1 MGVHSRL
8 THSMHSPSTL
18 VEFDH
23 LIGPSNNVWCKF
35 PLFLP
40 SIECAVRWARS
51 AGMAPNCC
59 SHNQQAVLGWN
70 CHEGVYSQDIAL
82 HTLHCHSPDCTVLLF
97 LGWAISALV
106 GTGCT
111 ASPGN
116 FPLRHDEVSCCEVIG
131 DICGLTSATVSH
143 TSSEETENGEVGS
156 VLFGVCFA
164 IPNVCQIRQYQDVG
178 PLPQLLR

>member
-1 MGVHSRL
+1 MGSQCWYGTKLLFTQPASSIGVELSWKVCIL
-8 THSMHSPSTL
+8 KTL
-18 VEFDH
+18 MV
-23 LIGPSNNVWCKF
+23 
-35 PLFLP
+35 
-40 SIECAVRWARS
+40 
-51 AGMAPNCC
+51 
-59 SHNQQAVLGWN
+59 
-70 CHEGVYSQDIAL
+70 AL
-82 HTLHCHSPDCTVLLF
+82 HTLHCHSPYCTVLLF
-97 LGWAISALV
+97 LGLAISALV

-116 FPLRHDEVSCCEVIG
+116 FPLRRDEVSCCEVIG